1 LPVEKI
7 ENALVLLLLIE
18 MMVGVGLSVSIRDV
32 ASVLKNLRLVARAAF
47 ANYVLVP
54 AIAILLFYL
63 FQAKPMVAAGFLL
76 AAVCPGAPF
85 APPLTAL
92 AKGYVHASVGLMV
105 ILAASSAVLA
115 PLLLS
120 LLLPLVARGADLR
133 MDTARIVT
141 TLSMTQ
147 LAPLGIGLFVRE
159 SRPQIA
165 DKLKKPASLLTG
177 MLSLAV
183 FAMVI
188 ALQYR
193 TLAEIRLKGFVGI
206 CLLIVL
212 CLAAGWFLGG
222 LSVDLRKAVGLTTGT
237 RNAGVALVIATASFP
252 DTAAVGAVVVFAIFQ
267 TILLVLLALLM
278 RRLAPAAPRASDAVV
293 AKC

>member
-7 ENALVLLLLIE
+7 ANALVLLLLIE
-18 MMVGVGLSVSIRDV
+18 MMVGVGLSVSTRDV
-32 ASVLKNLRLVARAAF
+32 ASVLKNLRLVARGAF

-54 AIAILLFYL
+54 AIAVLLLYL

-92 AKGYVHASVGLMV
+92 AKGHVHTSVGLMV
-105 ILAASSAVLA
+105 ILAAPSAVLA

-120 LLLPLVARGADLR
+120 LLLPLVARGAEVR
-133 MDTARIVT
+133 IDTARIVT
-141 TLSMTQ
+141 TLLMTQ
-147 LAPLGIGLFVRE
+147 LAPLGIGLLVRE

-165 DKLKKPASLLTG
+165 EKLKKPASLLTG
-177 MLSLAV
+177 VLSLAV
-183 FAMVI
+183 FALVI

-193 TLAEIRLKGFVGI
+193 TLAEIRPKGFVGI

-252 DTAAVGAVVVFAIFQ
+252 DTAAVSATVVFAIFQ
-267 TILLVLLALLM
+267 TILLAPLALLM
-278 RRLAPAAPRASDAVV
+278 GRLAPATPRASDAVV